1 MLLHPVLRTWQ
12 WIQFNGGWSH
22 VRQSKY
28 SVIQSSDE
36 GKTVLW
42 ARGPSPSHTWVI
54 RGRFPRGG
62 KATLRFKE
70 QVVTSQVNEVGGKG
84 EARGHLVAEP
94 CRHRCSV
101 FTGKGE
107 KSSGS
112 CQDIGARHM
121 IHLIYF
127 LISQC
132 LYILS
137 SMLCQGFSG
146 LLFYRK
152 RPTVGSYLL

>member
-1 MLLHPVLRTWQ
+1 M
-12 WIQFNGGWSH
+12 
-22 VRQSKY
+22 
-28 SVIQSSDE
+28 
-36 GKTVLW
+36 
-42 ARGPSPSHTWVI
+42 
-54 RGRFPRGG
+54 
-62 KATLRFKE
+62 RFKE